1 MNTAVTTPRVRKG
14 IDPKYFT
21 LLIGCGSIVMMF
33 TAFTSAYVVRQAGG
47 NWLEFKMPGIFTY
60 STIIMILSSVT
71 LHLSY
76 KFYLKGNALVYRALM
91 VGTFILGIAFLIS
104 QYMGWVALKDIGVML
119 DGNPSG
125 SFVYV
130 ISGLHAAHV
139 LGGIGAITVA
149 LVHAYWLKF
158 FVSEKRTLRLK
169 MLLTYWHFVDFLWLY
184 LFIFFTTQR

>member
-1 MNTAVTTPRVRKG
+1 MNTTITNSRNK

-21 LLIGCGSIVMMF
+21 LLIGCASIVMMF

-47 NWLEFKMPGIFTY
+47 NWLEFKLPNIFTY
-60 STIIMILSSVT
+60 STIIMIISSVT
-71 LHLSY
+71 LHFSY
-76 KFYLKGNALVYRALM
+76 NFYRKGNALVYRTLM
-91 VGTFILGIAFLIS
+91 VTTFILAILFLIS
-104 QYMGWVALKDIGVML
+104 QYTGWVALKDMGVTL

-130 ISGLHAAHV
+130 ISALHAAHV

-158 FVSEKRTLRLK
+158 FISEKRTLKLK

>member
-1 MNTAVTTPRVRKG
+1 MNTTITNSRNR

-47 NWLEFKMPGIFTY
+47 NWLEFKLPNIFAY
-60 STIIMILSSVT
+60 STVVMIISSIT
-71 LHLSY
+71 LHMSY
-76 KFYLKGNALVYRALM
+76 KYYKSGNALAYRALL
-91 VGTFILGIAFLIS
+91 VTTFILGMIFLVS
-104 QYMGWVALKDIGVML
+104 QYMGWLALKDIGVTL

-130 ISGLHAAHV
+130 ISALHAAHV

-149 LVHAYWLKF
+149 LVHAYWLRY
-158 FVSEKRTLRLK
+158 FVSEKRTLRFK